1 MAFTPRTVVYDDELP
16 LPPPKVGAGETFVN
30 RAVNAIPLAG
40 RLTDAIST
48 GVMQGAKALGVGES
62 GVKFTPQAQA
72 ELDAMGVERLPE
84 STIPGAVETY
94 RKMRDTRAGRTA
106 AGSQQNP
113 WAGRLGTLTGVGLSL
128 LAPLPKAP
136 GAGVGSS
143 AATGVGYGAL
153 GGLTEGKAD
162 LTRGEVGQAIE
173 DTVEGGLVGGA
184 LGLAGHGLMALGRR
198 GVRALRNA
206 RQDTLAQ
213 ETLAAQEEA
222 ARAGA
227 EAAKAGE
234 AERKMV
240 GQAREMNK
248 RFDARSA
255 ARAEREAAHAAR
267 SEERAQRL
275 LARARQRE
283 TPPPDPNTTVLEGM
297 SGKAHQA
304 QQSRTD
310 QALKYQREM
319 GEPDVNTQV
328 AGMRQEYIDRMPEA
342 LADPAAARRLY
353 VEKYLR
359 ARYPND
365 PERVARI
372 MSERIGPGGEVLP
385 RQPVAGAAP
394 EAAPGL
400 SLAEEAEAM
409 MAARREALSA
419 PQEQLP
425 LLPSAQP
432 EVLPSMPQG
441 TPYSARV
448 PPQPPAISPMP
459 QQRPGASGMSY
470 GANLRRPLVPEEPPT
485 IPASEPSMAA
495 PVEVPAPPV
504 DTTRATNVPDLRRPP
519 PPTASGPQAVPPAP
533 PALPPAGEA
542 QDVTRL
548 AGPQD
553 VGPLAAERAAGRERG
568 AFGAILH
575 GGYEGV
581 RSGNNTLGAI
591 FGGLRGLSRE
601 ALKDPAVK
609 ARVLAAA
616 KVHLLAQINPEVFAK
631 LGAPLAQAATAGDG
645 RYQAMRYVYA
655 RKDPAFRDA
664 EQKAAA
670 EAARLSDEQLMA
682 LIAGDGTEQQTAR

>member
-1 MAFTPRTVVYDDELP
+1 MAGPSVEALLRAGGKRRA
-16 LPPPKVGAGETFVN
+16 PPEVGAGETFVN
-30 RAVNAIPLAG
+30 RAVGMIPGANRLVDAVSAG
-40 RLTDAIST
+40 LLEA
-48 GVMQGAKALGVGES
+48 GASGGERATL
-62 GVKFTPQAQA
+62 TPQARA
-72 ELDAMGVERLPE
+72 ELLAMGEQVPEERGL
-84 STIPGAVETY
+84 VDTY
-94 RKMRDTRAGRTA
+94 REVRDRRAARTE
-106 AGSQQNP
+106 AGSEQNP
-113 WAGRLGTLTGVGLSL
+113 WAGRAGALTGFGLSL

-136 GAGVGSS
+136 GTGVGSS
-143 AATGVGYGAL
+143 VATGVGYGAL

-173 DTVEGGLVGGA
+173 DTVEGGLMGGA

-222 ARAGA
+222 AQAGA

-248 RFDARSA
+248 RYDARGA
-255 ARAEREAAHAAR
+255 ARAEREAARAAR
-267 SEERAQRL
+267 SEDRAQRL
-275 LARARQRE
+275 LERARQRE
-283 TPPPDPNTTVLEGM
+283 APPPDPNTTVLEGM

-372 MSERIGPGGEVLP
+372 MSERVGPGGEVLP
-385 RQPVAGAAP
+385 RQPVADAAP
-394 EAAPGL
+394 EAAPGP
-400 SLAEEAEAM
+400 SLAEEAAAM

-425 LLPSAQP
+425 LLPSVQP
-432 EVLPSMPQG
+432 EVFPSMPQG

-485 IPASEPSMAA
+485 IPAGEPSMAA

-504 DTTRATNVPDLRRPP
+504 DTTRATNVPNLRRPP
-519 PPTASGPQAVPPAP
+519 PLPASTPPAAP
-533 PALPPAGEA
+533 PSPSPGAPALPPAAEA

-591 FGGLRGLSRE
+591 LGGLRGLSRE

-670 EAARLSDEQLMA
+670 EAAQLSDEQLMA
-682 LIAGDGTEQQTAR
+682 LIAGDGTEQQAAR